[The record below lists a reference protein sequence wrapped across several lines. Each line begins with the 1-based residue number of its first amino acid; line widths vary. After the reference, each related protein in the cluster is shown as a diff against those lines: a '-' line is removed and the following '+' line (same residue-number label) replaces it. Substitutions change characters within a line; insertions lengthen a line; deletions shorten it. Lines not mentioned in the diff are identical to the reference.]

1 MADLL
6 FEIGAEEI
14 PAGFVPPALRQLEED
29 LARLLADARLTH
41 GEVKAMGTPRRLVVW
56 ARDLAARQADA
67 RTEALGPSV
76 ASAFDAEG
84 KATPAALGFAR
95 SQGVEVAALERI
107 ETPKGLRLGV
117 TRVEKG
123 RKAEQV
129 LPALL
134 SRLLSGLR
142 FKKAMRSRWDEVT
155 FARPIRW
162 IVALHAGKPI
172 PVHHGEVRSGTV
184 TRGHRFLAP
193 RAITLKGT
201 PEDYLEKLARAHV
214 LVDPVARQAAIEKA
228 VAAAARRGGG
238 VVRPDPGLLEQVTH
252 LVEHPTAVL
261 GEFEKSNLAL
271 PPEVVVSEMRNHQRY
286 FAVVDA
292 QGRLTNKFVA
302 VSGTPVKDPRVARNG
317 YQRVLRA
324 RLADARFFFE
334 EDRKRTLESRVA
346 DLGRRTF
353 QARLGTELQRVERI
367 GAVAAALARALGKE
381 ALLPDLATA
390 ARLCKADLGTGMV
403 GEFPELQGIMGGH
416 YARLEGLPSD
426 VADAIEDHYRPIGA
440 GEEMPRGD
448 LGALVGLSDRLHQ
461 LVGIIAVGEKATGG
475 ADPFGLR
482 RAAIGILRLL
492 LDRGYH
498 LSLRAAVE
506 ATLDQLAGVRLAG
519 DRAQLAGQVLEFIRG
534 RLKAQWS
541 EEFDV
546 DLVEAVLAA
555 GHDDVVDARQRLQAL
570 AVVRQRE
577 DFVPL
582 AVAFKRVANIQEKAA
597 AGGAEVDASLLA
609 EPAEQALR
617 VELERVEREAAA
629 LRTRRDYPGILRAV
643 ATLKPAIDAFFDGV
657 MVMVDD
663 PRLRANRLALMRR
676 VAALFGEVADFRK
689 IQAELPPGAGQ
700 RKAQAS

>member
-14 PAGFVPPALRQLEED
+14 PAGFVPPAVKQLEED
-29 LARLLADARLTH
+29 LARLLAEARLTH
-41 GEVKAMGTPRRLVVW
+41 GEVRAMGTPRRLVVW

-67 RTEALGPSV
+67 RSEALGPPV

-84 KATPAALGFAR
+84 KPTPAALGFAR
-95 SQGVEVAALERI
+95 SQKVEVDALERI

-123 RKAEQV
+123 KKAEQV
-129 LPALL
+129 LPVLL

-155 FARPIRW
+155 FARPVRW
-162 IVALHAGKPI
+162 IAALHGGKL
-172 PVHHGEVRSGTV
+172 VKVAHGEVKSGLV
-184 TRGHRFLAP
+184 SHGHRFLAP
-193 RAITLKGT
+193 KAIALKGT
-201 PEDYLEKLARAHV
+201 PEDYLLKMARAHV
-214 LVDPVARQAAIEKA
+214 IVDPVARKAAIEKA
-228 VAAAARRGGG
+228 LAAAARRGGG
-238 VVRPDPGLLEQVTH
+238 VVRPDPELVEQVTY
-252 LVEHPTAVL
+252 LVENPSAVL
-261 GEFEKSNLAL
+261 GQFEKSNLAL
-271 PPEVVVSEMRNHQRY
+271 PPEVVVTEMRNHQRY
-286 FAVVDA
+286 FAVVDET
-292 QGRLTNKFVA
+292 GRLTNRFVA
-302 VSGTPVKDPRVARNG
+302 ISGTPVKDPRVTRNG

-334 EDRKRTLESRVA
+334 EDRTRTLESRVA
-346 DLGRRTF
+346 DLARRTY
-353 QARLGTELQRVERI
+353 QARLGTEQQRVERI

-381 ALLPDLATA
+381 ALVADLGLA

-416 YARLEGLPSD
+416 YARLEGLAPD

-440 GEEMPRGD
+440 SDEMPRGD

-461 LVGIIAVGEKATGG
+461 LVGIIGVGEKATGG

-482 RAAIGILRLL
+482 RAAIGIIRLL

-498 LSLRAAVE
+498 LSLRAAIE
-506 ATLDQLAGVRLAG
+506 STLDGLAGVRLAG
-519 DRAQLAGQVLEFIRG
+519 DRKQVTGQVLEFVRG
-534 RLKAQWS
+534 RLKALWS

-546 DLVEAVLAA
+546 DLVEAVLSA
-555 GHDDVVDARQRLQAL
+555 GYDDVVDARQRLQAL

-582 AVAFKRVANIQEKAA
+582 AMAFKRVANIQEKAP
-597 AGGAEVDASLLA
+597 AGGAEVDPALLA
-609 EPAEQALR
+609 EPAEKALR
-617 VELERVEREAAA
+617 GELERVEREAAA
-629 LRTRRDYPGILRAV
+629 LRTRRDYPAILRAV
-643 ATLKPAIDAFFDGV
+643 ATLKPAIDSFFDGV
-657 MVMVDD
+657 MVMAED
-663 PRLRANRLALMRR
+663 PPVRANRLALMRR
-676 VAALFGEVADFRK
+676 VAALFADVADFRK

-700 RKAQAS
+700 RKA